1 KKSEY
6 YGGDYFF
13 VSPMDIDNKKYV
25 ESTVRK
31 LSKKGFRISR
41 IVPKN
46 SVLVTCIGSTIG
58 KIAMSNRKVA
68 TNQQIN
74 SIDCYDEFNCDYI
87 YYALDYY
94 FNLRKRMFIAH
105 QAVPIINKTE
115 FSKFPLPVPKIE
127 EQDKIATIF
136 STWDKAIEL
145 KEKLIEQKKEQK
157 KGLMQKLL

>member
-1 KKSEY
+1 NKKILRRKMNVNVKNNKIKKKNKKTKLSKLHIELKMVKISDVGNVITGSTPSTKKSEY

-68 TNQQIN
+68 TN
-74 SIDCYDEFNCDYI
+74 
-87 YYALDYY
+87 
-94 FNLRKRMFIAH
+94 
-105 QAVPIINKTE
+105 
-115 FSKFPLPVPKIE
+115 
-127 EQDKIATIF
+127 
-136 STWDKAIEL
+136 
-145 KEKLIEQKKEQK
+145 
-157 KGLMQKLL
+157 